1 MIDSIPGFG
10 PDDVISFD
18 GFTIKCS
25 DLEKIL
31 KKVNRDSN
39 FSAQFHNL
47 INNNGM
53 QLSRDLNLKW
63 GVGVDCQSLKLND
76 PVWRAGKLKLRLF
89 IDFIPV
95 EPEPEIPLESPLDEI
110 RQMLDDN

>member
-1 MIDSIPGFG
+1 MIDSIPGFSS
-10 PDDVISFD
+10 DDVISFD

-31 KKVNRDSN
+31 KKVNRDGS

-53 QLSRDLNLKW
+53 QLNRDLNLKW

-76 PVWRAGKLKLRLF
+76 PVWRAGKLQLRLF
-89 IDFIPV
+89 MDFIPV